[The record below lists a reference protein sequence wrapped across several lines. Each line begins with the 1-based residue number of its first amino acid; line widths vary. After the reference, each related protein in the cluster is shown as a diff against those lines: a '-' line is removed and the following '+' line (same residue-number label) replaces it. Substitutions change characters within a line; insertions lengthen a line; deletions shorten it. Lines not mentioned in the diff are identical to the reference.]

1 MKYKDVVTEKNSHKV
16 YLCKLTDGT
25 EIKLQV
31 HDSCESAKID
41 MVMYDYE
48 SSDDKQYRED
58 DIAEILHE
66 VEIEEDDSTYYES
79 FDEMDFKSIEKY
91 LIQNDTYRYTNKQEL
106 KDIYTALNKPILSGV
121 GVLSDEAESEYLDS
135 VKDFGIVFYWSE
147 YDDFSCYGDGFTH
160 KVKIIEGGKVI

>member
-41 MVMYDYE
+41 MVMYDHE
-48 SSDDKQYRED
+48 SSDDKQYREVD
-58 DIAEILHE
+58 VAEILHE
-66 VEIEEDDSTYYES
+66 VEVDKDDSSDYWDS
-79 FDEMDFKSIEKY
+79 FDKMDFESIEKY
-91 LIQNDTYRYTNKQEL
+91 LIQKDVYRYTNQDEL
-106 KDIYTALNKPILSGV
+106 TDILVALNEPFIDGADEKM
-121 GVLSDEAESEYLDS
+121 VLS
-135 VKDFGIVFYWSE
+135 KDFGVVFYWSE

-160 KVKIIEGGKVI
+160 RVKIIDGVK

>member
-41 MVMYDYE
+41 MVMYNYE

-66 VEIEEDDSTYYES
+66 VEIEEDDSSDHWNS
-79 FDEMDFKSIEKY
+79 FDKMDFESIEKY
-91 LIQNDTYRYTNKQEL
+91 LIQDSVYRYNTQDEL
-106 KDIYTALNKPILSGV
+106 TDILVALNEPFIDGADKKM
-121 GVLSDEAESEYLDS
+121 VLS
-135 VKDFGIVFYWSE
+135 KDFGIVFYWSE

-160 KVKIIEGGKVI
+160 RVKIIEGVK

>member
-41 MVMYDYE
+41 MVMYDHE
-48 SSDDKQYRED
+48 SSDDKQYREVD
-58 DIAEILHE
+58 VAEILHE
-66 VEIEEDDSTYYES
+66 VEVDKDDSSDYWDS
-79 FDEMDFKSIEKY
+79 FDKMDFESIEKY
-91 LIQNDTYRYTNKQEL
+91 LIQKDVYRYTNQDEL
-106 KDIYTALNKPILSGV
+106 TDILVALNEPFIDGADEKM
-121 GVLSDEAESEYLDS
+121 VLS
-135 VKDFGIVFYWSE
+135 KDFGVVFYWSE

-160 KVKIIEGGKVI
+160 RVKIIEGVK

>member
-16 YLCKLTDGT
+16 YLCKLTDGA

-41 MVMYDYE
+41 MVMYAYE

-66 VEIEEDDSTYYES
+66 VEIEEDDSSDHWNS
-79 FDEMDFKSIEKY
+79 FDKMDFESIEKY
-91 LIQNDTYRYTNKQEL
+91 LIQDSVYRYNTQDEL
-106 KDIYTALNKPILSGV
+106 TDILVALNEPFIDGADKKM
-121 GVLSDEAESEYLDS
+121 VLS
-135 VKDFGIVFYWSE
+135 KDFGIVFYWSE

-160 KVKIIEGGKVI
+160 RVKIIEGVK